1 MRLSYKFRIYPN
13 KQQALQLTSVFN
25 FCRFL
30 YNCSLEERIS
40 FYTKYN
46 KSLTY
51 NMQAAELAEVKAA
64 FPEEAE
70 HIYSQTLQAVL
81 KQLDSAYQGFFRRVK
96 NGEDPGF
103 PRFKNA
109 ERFRSILFP
118 QCNLKSGG
126 VKRLDN
132 DKIRIYGIPGEV
144 KTVWHRELQGD
155 CKTVRIVKQ
164 GEKYFLIASCDNVP
178 VKLLPKTGKTTAID
192 LGLNSFITDN
202 QGEKFYAPK
211 PYKTAKEKLAYL
223 NRKLANKKRGSN
235 NRKRV
240 KNQLVKAYE
249 KITNIREDF
258 QHKLAN
264 KLLTENDT
272 IIIEN
277 LNVKKMMESE
287 SFTVSKANIMDASW
301 SSFAA
306 KLAYKAERAG
316 KLLIEVNPANTSKTC
331 SGCGKIK
338 EMTLADRTYHCEAC
352 GLELDR
358 DHNAALNILR
368 LGMSLAASKDAS
380 EASAF
385 RPR

>member
-1 MRLSYKFRIYPN
+1 
-13 KQQALQLTSVFN
+13 
-25 FCRFL
+25 
-30 YNCSLEERIS
+30 
-40 FYTKYN
+40 
-46 KSLTY
+46 
-51 NMQAAELAEVKAA
+51 
-64 FPEEAE
+64 
-70 HIYSQTLQAVL
+70 
-81 KQLDSAYQGFFRRVK
+81 
-96 NGEDPGF
+96 
-103 PRFKNA
+103 
-109 ERFRSILFP
+109 
-118 QCNLKSGG
+118 
-126 VKRLDN
+126 
-132 DKIRIYGIPGEV
+132 
-144 KTVWHRELQGD
+144 
-155 CKTVRIVKQ
+155 
-164 GEKYFLIASCDNVP
+164 
-178 VKLLPKTGKTTAID
+178 
-192 LGLNSFITDN
+192 
-202 QGEKFYAPK
+202 
-211 PYKTAKEKLAYL
+211 L

-249 KITNIREDF
+249 KTTNIREDF

-272 IIIEN
+272 IVIEN

-352 GLELDR
+352 GLNMDR

-368 LGMSLAASKDAS
+368 LGMSLAASKGAS

>member
-1 MRLSYKFRIYPN
+1 
-13 KQQALQLTSVFN
+13 
-25 FCRFL
+25 
-30 YNCSLEERIS
+30 
-40 FYTKYN
+40 
-46 KSLTY
+46 
-51 NMQAAELAEVKAA
+51 MQAAELAEVKAA

-272 IIIEN
+272 IVIEN

-316 KLLIEVNPANTSKTC
+316 KLLIEVNPANTSKMC
-331 SGCGKIK
+331 SHCGKIK
-338 EMTLADRTYHCEAC
+338 EMTLADRTYYCEAC